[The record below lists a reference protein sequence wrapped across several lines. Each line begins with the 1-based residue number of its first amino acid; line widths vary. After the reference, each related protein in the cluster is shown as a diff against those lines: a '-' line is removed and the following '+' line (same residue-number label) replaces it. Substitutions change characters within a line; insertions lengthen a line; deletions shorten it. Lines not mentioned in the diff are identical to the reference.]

1 MTNISISEIQYINM
15 NKKEERGR
23 LKHDRE
29 STEKGTDNANKL
41 EDEVGKEEGD
51 AEENGT
57 GRNDGKPKKE
67 QTSTANNMKDGTA
80 EPANQT
86 NSVTPAQVEQVREY
100 GTTKKDTEVS
110 KVDANKITILS
121 TILEGRN
128 ASLPS
133 SSLTDRP
140 PLEILLDRGSY
151 KFGTEL
157 VITPFD
163 ICDGIPRMFELVVT
177 SNPDQDPNIKN
188 QRFDAL
194 TTSLAQVKE
203 SVAMFNTNTLTV
215 RVKLR
220 DEINGVAIGDLN
232 TIEEGTIKLQQVE
245 SHYDNLQSYA
255 SFMESR
261 FMKMVRLFQAFYFKI
276 YSIPKKITVSNLLSD
291 NPMIRDLSTMAFWE
305 GGYPH
310 IYLSVFEA
318 DPIWYREA
326 LIDLYGQA
334 PLLLGETGVETRNGF
349 KESARVRAVTD
360 QYASYLVNV
369 NTDKL
374 KSSQL
379 SEYQWLNRL
388 RANMFR
394 SDEVRVRLTRDETI
408 LSLLYNPSRV
418 EWTNVQTFIMVN
430 PLIRNGI
437 FDAYSTLLATT
448 NRFTLHRLN
457 DVWNNLD
464 GPTERIGAQI
474 DEAFKSFVAVGNAES
489 PTNMVLYETFSD
501 WFDFALKMPQ
511 LPPDYPAVI
520 EIMALMIFMK
530 MFPAL
535 SQQMMHELGYR
546 MSCLFRIYLPTQ
558 YREFIERYGE
568 IRYNGQKQS
577 MRSYILT
584 KAQSQMGYVYAMF
597 DATVGT
603 DQNQREVPRL
613 VSIFA
618 KMRRLLQPKLVA
630 VALDKKEL
638 AEYPYFSDYRTFM
651 SWPHKPV
658 ESYLDSDSS
667 EFSDE
672 LAHIVDLGAQIFRM
686 KSEPHVRQSDMM
698 PRAAQQYVTLF
709 FNKLSRLLPSASV
722 PVQTTM
728 YKFQDLIKNSGPFV
742 YDRYDPTDFFH
753 VPKSLVLASE
763 DPLRKSQGIPLK
775 KGRKILID
783 PYIALRY
790 ALTLDGDWKRNI
802 QLVTMGNPSSSD
814 VYVQPSRNYLM
825 IKGDVI
831 DGWMTQLIKPALS
844 FGTAMQLLRWLVLP
858 DDETNPIVE
867 VARSFRLFWRMACWV
882 PFVKRL
888 FENFGLDWATYFL
901 DSFLTNQGVQDGRQV
916 ILRICELD
924 PKSMLPIREV
934 NDNSMLG
941 RELEYVD
948 GDTRD
953 MISELS
959 RMLLSYE
966 SPLLNMVKGIYLG
979 RFMFTEMKPQQHDVQ
994 DGWTH
999 IEFESMA
1006 NGRLRQNVL
1015 FSQKILK
1022 QGNANAITFRFPQ
1035 GDRTYFLPYDNNIDK
1050 ERYMIHLKDF
1060 SQIPMGFKES
1070 VAKAVHWGW
1079 LSFHA
1084 SEVRVN
1090 VNIIDTS
1097 SKTIDYSDHKTVDA
1111 ILRIVST
1118 PTAEL
1123 ISTDMVTTMYT
1134 TNFTQNAIV
1143 IPAYVQ
1149 WIVTHDN
1156 PDKNLH
1162 AAVINSGP
1170 SRREETVLPDP
1181 DELGFGTPYTDRVS
1195 FAPSGKN
1202 KLRLNKVNWNNEY
1215 TAISTRLVDWN
1226 VEVDYIPAQPMSYE
1240 VFQQY
1245 SGV

>member
-1 MTNISISEIQYINM
+1 M
-15 NKKEERGR
+15 NNKDTKVLTTKEKKELEN
-23 LKHDRE
+23 E
-29 STEKGTDNANKL
+29 SKEKGDTAITDKG
-41 EDEVGKEEGD
+41 EKEPEVGTVVDDAKDKTKKNDVPGDKTEGNSMLL
-51 AEENGT
+51 ESKQLNPIT
-57 GRNDGKPKKE
+57 SE
-67 QTSTANNMKDGTA
+67 QVDK
-80 EPANQT
+80 
-86 NSVTPAQVEQVREY
+86 VREY
-100 GTTKKDTEVS
+100 GETKKDIEVA
-110 KVDANKITILS
+110 KVDANRITILS

-133 SSLTDRP
+133 SSLTDRS
-140 PLEILLDRGSY
+140 PLEVLIDRGTY

-163 ICDGIPRMFELVVT
+163 LCDGIPRMFELVAT
-177 SNPDQDPNIKN
+177 SNPDQDPNAKN
-188 QRFDAL
+188 RRYNANVDVL
-194 TTSLAQVKE
+194 EQVKK
-203 SVAMFNTNTLTV
+203 SAAIFNTNTLTV

-220 DEINGVAIGDLN
+220 DEINGVKIGDLN
-232 TIEEGTIKLQQVE
+232 VIEEGTIQLQQVE

-255 SFMESR
+255 TFMESR
-261 FMKMVRLFQAFYFKI
+261 FMKMVKLFQAFFFKI
-276 YSIPKKITVSNLLSD
+276 YAIPEKITVANILSD
-291 NPMIRDLSTMAFWE
+291 NPMMRDISTMAFWAKGSE
-305 GGYPH
+305 H
-310 IYLSVFEA
+310 LYLSIFDAEEA
-318 DPIWYREA
+318 WFREA
-326 LIDLYGQA
+326 IIALYSQA
-334 PLLLGETGVETRNGF
+334 PLLLGETGVEARNGF
-349 KESARVRAVTD
+349 KESSRIRAVTD
-360 QYASYLVNV
+360 QYAAYLVNV

-394 SDEVRVRLTRDETI
+394 HDEVKVKLTRDETI
-408 LSLLYNPSRV
+408 LSLLYNPSPV

-437 FDAYSTLLATT
+437 FDSYSTLLATT

-464 GPTERIGAQI
+464 GPTDRIGAQI
-474 DEAFKSFVAVGNAES
+474 DEAFKSFAAVGNAES
-489 PTNMVLYETFSD
+489 PTNMILYESFSD
-501 WFDFALKMPQ
+501 WFEFTLKMPQ
-511 LPPDYPAVI
+511 IPPDYPAVI
-520 EIMALMIFMK
+520 EIMGLMLFMK
-530 MFPAL
+530 IFPAL
-535 SQQMMHELGYR
+535 SQQLIHELGYR

-568 IRYNGQKQS
+568 IRYNGQKQP

-584 KAQSQMGYVYAMF
+584 KAQSQMGYIYAIF
-597 DATVGT
+597 DVTVGT
-603 DQNQREVPRL
+603 DQNQKSVPKL
-613 VSIFA
+613 ASIFA
-618 KMRRLLQPKLVA
+618 KMRRLLNPKLVE
-630 VALDKKEL
+630 VPLDRKEQ
-638 AEYPYFSDYRTFM
+638 AGYPYFSEYSAYM
-651 SWPHKPV
+651 SWPYKSV
-658 ESYLDSDSS
+658 ESYLESDSS
-667 EFSDE
+667 EFADE
-672 LAHIVDLGAQIFRM
+672 LANIVDLGSQIFRM
-686 KSEPHVRQSDMM
+686 KSEPHVRQTDMM
-698 PRAAQQYVTLF
+698 PRATQQYVTLF
-709 FNKLSRLLPSASV
+709 FNKLSRLIPSASV
-722 PVQTTM
+722 PIQTTM

-742 YDRYDPTDFFH
+742 YDRYDPTDFYH
-753 VPKSLVLASE
+753 VPKTLVLASE

-775 KGRKILID
+775 KGRRILID

-802 QLVTMGNPSSSD
+802 QLVTMGNPGASD

-825 IKGDVI
+825 VKGDII

-858 DDETNPIVE
+858 EDETNPIVE
-867 VARSFRLFWRMACWV
+867 VARSFKLFWRMACWV

-888 FENFGLDWATYFL
+888 FANFGLDWATYFL
-901 DSFLTNQGVQDGRQV
+901 DNFLTNQGVQDGRQV

-924 PKSMLPIREV
+924 PKSLLPIREI
-934 NDNSMLG
+934 NDNSMFG
-941 RELEYVD
+941 KELEYVD

-959 RMLLSYE
+959 RMLLSYD

-979 RFMFTEMKPQQHDVQ
+979 RFMFTELKPQQHDVEV
-994 DGWTH
+994 GWTH
-999 IEFESMA
+999 IEFESLN

-1022 QGNANAITFRFPQ
+1022 QGNANAITFRLPQ

-1050 ERYMIHLKDF
+1050 ERFMIHLKDF

-1079 LSFHA
+1079 LSFEA
-1084 SEVRVN
+1084 SEVRIN
-1090 VNIIDTS
+1090 VNMVDTS
-1097 SKTIDYSDHKTVDA
+1097 SKTVDYSDHKTVDA
-1111 ILRIVST
+1111 LLRLVST

-1134 TNFTQNAIV
+1134 TNFTQNALV

-1170 SRREETVLPDP
+1170 TRREETVLPDP
-1181 DELGFGTPYTDRVS
+1181 DELGFGTPYNDRVS
-1195 FAPSGKN
+1195 LAPSGKN

-1215 TAISTRLVDWN
+1215 TAISNRLVDWN

>member
-1 MTNISISEIQYINM
+1 M
-15 NKKEERGR
+15 NKDDTKLMKTKDTKEIEN
-23 LKHDRE
+23 E
-29 STEKGTDNANKL
+29 QEKGD
-41 EDEVGKEEGD
+41 DELKTKTGKEEPIVEKVAGSTKDDTKGD
-51 AEENGT
+51 GLSAGT
-57 GRNDGKPKKE
+57 TGK
-67 QTSTANNMKDGTA
+67 T
-80 EPANQT
+80 
-86 NSVTPAQVEQVREY
+86 
-100 GTTKKDTEVS
+100 GTTKTATQVNPITPDQVTKVKEYGETKKDSEIA

-133 SSLTDRP
+133 SSLTDRS
-140 PLEILLDRGSY
+140 PLEILLDRGTY

-163 ICDGIPRMFELVVT
+163 VCDGIPRMFELIVT
-177 SNPDQDPNIKN
+177 SNPDQDPNVKN
-188 QRFDAL
+188 QRFDAMVSVL
-194 TTSLAQVKE
+194 NQVKE
-203 SVAMFNTNTLTV
+203 SAAMFNTNTLTV

-220 DEINGVAIGDLN
+220 DEINGVKIGDLN
-232 TIEEGTIKLQQVE
+232 VIEEGTIRLQQVE

-261 FMKMVRLFQAFYFKI
+261 FMKMVKLFQAFYFKI
-276 YSIPKKITVSNLLSD
+276 YSIPQKITVANILSD

-310 IYLSVFEA
+310 IYLSVFQA

-326 LIDLYGQA
+326 LINLYGQA
-334 PLLLGETGVETRNGF
+334 PMLLGETGVEARNGF
-349 KESARVRAVTD
+349 KESSRVRAVTD

-394 SDEVRVRLTRDETI
+394 HDEVKVRLTRDETI
-408 LSLLYNPSRV
+408 LSLLYNPSSV

-464 GPTERIGAQI
+464 GPTDRIGAQI
-474 DEAFKSFVAVGNAES
+474 DESFKSFAAVGNAES
-489 PTNMVLYETFSD
+489 PTNMILYETFSD
-501 WFDFALKMPQ
+501 WFEFTLKMPQ
-511 LPPDYPAVI
+511 IPPDYPAVI
-520 EIMALMIFMK
+520 EIMSIMFFMK

-535 SQQMMHELGYR
+535 SQQVIHELGYR
-546 MSCLFRIYLPTQ
+546 LSCLFRIYLPTQ

-568 IRYNGQKQS
+568 IRYNGQKQP

-584 KAQSQMGYVYAMF
+584 KAQSQMGYIYAIF

-603 DQNQREVPRL
+603 DQNQKSIPKL
-613 VSIFA
+613 APIFA
-618 KMRRLLQPKLVA
+618 KMRRLLHPKLIEVP
-630 VALDKKEL
+630 LDKKEQ
-638 AEYPYFSDYRTFM
+638 AGYPYFSDYSTYM
-651 SWPHKPV
+651 SWPYKSV
-658 ESYLDSDSS
+658 ESYLESDSS

-672 LAHIVDLGAQIFRM
+672 LANIIDLGSQIFRM
-686 KSEPHVRQSDMM
+686 KSEPHVRQADMM
-698 PRAAQQYVTLF
+698 PRATQQYVTLF
-709 FNKLSRLLPSASV
+709 FNKLSRLIPSASV
-722 PVQTTM
+722 PIQTTM

-742 YDRYDPTDFFH
+742 YDRYDPTNFFY
-753 VPKSLVLASE
+753 VPKTLVLASE

-775 KGRKILID
+775 KGRRVLID

-825 IKGDVI
+825 VKGDII

-858 DDETNPIVE
+858 EDETNPIVE
-867 VARSFRLFWRMACWV
+867 VARSFKLFWRMACWV

-901 DSFLTNQGVQDGRQV
+901 DHFLTNQGVQDGRQV

-924 PKSMLPIREV
+924 PKSLLPIREV
-934 NDNSMLG
+934 NDNSMFG
-941 RELEYVD
+941 KELEYVD

-979 RFMFTEMKPQQHDVQ
+979 RFMFTEMKPQQRDVE

-999 IEFESMA
+999 IDFESMV
-1006 NGRLRQNVL
+1006 NGKLRQNVL
-1015 FSQKILK
+1015 FTQKILK
-1022 QGNANAITFRFPQ
+1022 QGNANAVTFRLPQ

-1050 ERYMIHLKDF
+1050 ERFMIHLKDF

-1084 SEVRVN
+1084 SEVRIN
-1090 VNIIDTS
+1090 VNIVDTS
-1097 SKTIDYSDHKTVDA
+1097 SKTIDYSDYKTVDA
-1111 ILRIVST
+1111 LLRVVST

-1123 ISTDMVTTMYT
+1123 ISTEMVTTMYT

-1149 WIVTHDN
+1149 WIVTQDN

-1181 DELGFGTPYTDRVS
+1181 DELGFGTPYNDRVS
-1195 FAPSGKN
+1195 LSPSGKN

-1245 SGV
+1245 SGA